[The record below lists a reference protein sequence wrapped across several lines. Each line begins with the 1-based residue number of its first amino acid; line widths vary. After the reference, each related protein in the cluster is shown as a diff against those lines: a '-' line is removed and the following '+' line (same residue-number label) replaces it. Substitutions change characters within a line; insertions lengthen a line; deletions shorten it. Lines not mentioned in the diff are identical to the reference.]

1 MSKTAILID
10 GGFYR
15 KRARYLWGEKTAD
28 KRATELEAYC
38 MSHLRQKDGGHD
50 RQLYRIFYYDCAPVG
65 RKSVYHPLTKKNVD
79 LDKSDTY
86 TWTNA
91 FLEELKRRRKFAIR
105 LGEMSPQM
113 YYNIK
118 PDVTKKLMLGKV
130 KVEDLTQDDF
140 VFVAQQKGVD
150 MRIGIDIASM
160 TYKHQVDQIIL
171 IAGDSD
177 FVPAAKMA
185 RREGIDFILDP
196 MWADISPKLFEHID
210 GLSSMWGKKSKKENT
225 ESVDKAP
232 AAH

>member
-1 MSKTAILID
+1 MTRTAILID

-15 KRARYLWGEKTAD
+15 KRAKYLWGEKTAEA
-28 KRATELEAYC
+28 RAAELDAYC
-38 MSHLRQKDGGHD
+38 KAHLHQKDGPVE
-50 RQLYRIFYYDCAPVG
+50 RQLYRIFYYDCAPIG
-65 RKSVYHPLTKKNVD
+65 RRSVYHPLTKKNVE

-86 TWTNA
+86 TWTNV
-91 FLEELKRRRKFAIR
+91 FLEELKRRRKFALR
-105 LGEMSPQM
+105 LGEMSSQM
-113 YYNIK
+113 HYNLK
-118 PDVTKKLMLGKV
+118 PEITKKLVLGTV
-130 KVEDLTQDDF
+130 KIEDLTTDDF

-196 MWADISPKLFEHID
+196 MWADISPNLFEHID
-210 GLSSMWGKKSKKENT
+210 GLSSMWSKKPKKRNAE
-225 ESVDKAP
+225 
-232 AAH
+232 